1 MSLFGGAAW
10 DESNVYDSVPFE
22 EQLDAMDELR
32 RSGKVRYF
40 GLSNETSYGVMRF
53 QQLHEA
59 SPATRPKMVSIQNS
73 YSLLVRVPFETDLAE
88 TCHHAE
94 VSLLAYSPLAG
105 GSLLQLDASDPMAD
119 ALEQTWRLLPE
130 LLAQNLDTQ
139 ALEALQQAQVSR
151 LHLHAI

>member
-1 MSLFGGAAW
+1 
-10 DESNVYDSVPFE
+10 
-22 EQLDAMDELR
+22 MDELR

-88 TCHHAE
+88 TCHHTE

-105 GSLLQLDASDPMAD
+105 GSLSGKY
-119 ALEQTWRLLPE
+119 LEGAPE
-130 LLAQNLDTQ
+130 GARFTLFPGYM
-139 ALEALQQAQVSR
+139 E
-151 LHLHAI
+151 

>member
-59 SPATRPKMVSIQNS
+59 SPATKEPRHPAP
-73 YSLLVRVPFETDLAE
+73 VR
-88 TCHHAE
+88 
-94 VSLLAYSPLAG
+94 S
-105 GSLLQLDASDPMAD
+105 
-119 ALEQTWRLLPE
+119 
-130 LLAQNLDTQ
+130 AQPTF
-139 ALEALQQAQVSR
+139 A
-151 LHLHAI
+151 